1 MATMITS
8 ECINCGA
15 CEPECPNT
23 AIYQGAVDWQALDG
37 STHPALSSEIFYI
50 VPEKC
55 TECVGFHDHEACAAV
70 CPVDCCVPNPDI
82 PETHDVLLA
91 RARVL
96 HPEEAIPDDAPSR
109 FKTGAAG
116 EAPAAAA
123 SEGSPAPAAPPVAA
137 AAAPKA
143 AAPAARPVAAARGK
157 VEKATAPPPPPRP
170 QKSFAHELPGDFDQI
185 VTALG
190 AARRRTTSRMA
201 LLPLSLLAVGQGVL
215 GALPAGAKQ
224 RIEESIG
231 DTRFFSA
238 QLATAANVFL
248 NLFLYPVVA
257 AAIGVASGTEL
268 FSSDMQKWVLLGV
281 LVALAEA
288 GWRLREGFFRGRH
301 GGDAPLRGAIYG
313 LPLLPLGALIIALA
327 GRPISSYGVGFD
339 GFYACPQHFDV
350 KPVPA
355 RPYGEVFRLEDR
367 DDAYL
372 SGSSSAPGAA
382 VLAGSGVRAA
392 HPDARLRLRPEDRER
407 HVRGACAGR
416 RSAGAS
422 HHGRGSGVSL
432 GVHHPRAA
440 VRPRHGLPAPLPGQD
455 PRRRAPEGGWRGLTA
470 VVLRPMRRE
479 DLSAVLEIERRAFS
493 QPWSRAFFERELVT
507 PFARLT
513 VAMDESAPRAQLVG
527 YSCRWRVTDEA
538 HLLNVAVHQGR
549 RGCGIGR
556 RLVEA

>member
-170 QKSFAHELPGDFDQI
+170 QKVFAHELPGDFDQI

-248 NLFLYPVVA
+248 NLFLYPVLG
-257 AAIGVASGTEL
+257 AAIGVASGAEL

-313 LPLLPLGALIIALA
+313 LLLLPLGALIIALA
-327 GRPISSYGVGFD
+327 GRRIARSGVGFD
-339 GFYACPQHFDV
+339 GFHAGREHFDD
-350 KPVPA
+350 KLERA
-355 RPYGEVFRLEDR
+355 RRYGEVFRLENR

-372 SGSSSAPGAA
+372 FQLEFPRLVPPSSLGATLDLPAQMPDYDYDLKVENGTFVVHARVVDPQVRRITGAA
-382 VLAGSGVRAA
+382 PAFPSEFTTRVPLSDPVMGFR
-392 HPDARLRLRPEDRER
+392 HRYRDRT
-407 HVRGACAGR
+407 
-416 RSAGAS
+416 
-422 HHGRGSGVSL
+422 L
-432 GVHHPRAA
+432 
-440 VRPRHGLPAPLPGQD
+440 D
-455 PRRRAPEGGWRGLTA
+455 
-470 VVLRPMRRE
+470 VVLPK
-479 DLSAVLEIERRAFS
+479 
-493 QPWSRAFFERELVT
+493 
-507 PFARLT
+507 
-513 VAMDESAPRAQLVG
+513 VG
-527 YSCRWRVTDEA
+527 GA
-538 HLLNVAVHQGR
+538 A
-549 RGCGIGR
+549 
-556 RLVEA
+556 